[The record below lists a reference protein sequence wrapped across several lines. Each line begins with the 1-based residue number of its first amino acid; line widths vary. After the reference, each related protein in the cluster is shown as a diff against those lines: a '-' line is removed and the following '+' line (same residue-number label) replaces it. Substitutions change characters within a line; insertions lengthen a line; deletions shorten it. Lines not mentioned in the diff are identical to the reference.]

1 MKSKILAVCMVCI
14 SLAAASAHSSTN
26 KNSSTYDKVIL
37 DFIDSHENSDYK
49 KLDKVL
55 NDDACLKLPR
65 GEKVLVQ
72 SKESLV
78 GEMKKDQGTQQNCE
92 SKYEVL
98 AKSNAMVI
106 ARIDFK
112 YSNCTQHD
120 YLILEKNDDKDWKI
134 TQVCKMIEDVKDQ
147 DATGNETA
155 SN

>member
-1 MKSKILAVCMVCI
+1 MKSKILAACMICI
-14 SLAAASAHSSTN
+14 LSVATSAHSSTH
-26 KNSSTYDKVIL
+26 KSSSSYNIVIL

-49 KLDKVL
+49 KLDQVL
-55 NDDACLKLPR
+55 NDDACFKLPR

-72 SKESLV
+72 SKTSLV
-78 GEMKKDQGTQQNCE
+78 SQMKKDQGTQQNCE

-98 AKSNAMVI
+98 AKSDAMVI

-120 YLILEKNDDKDWKI
+120 YLILEKNDAKEWKI
-134 TQVCKMIEDVKDQ
+134 TQVCKMFEDVKDQ